1 MPDLSRTPAEHR
13 AIVAEIMAKAPA
25 NDSVVFGRRS
35 RIAASSK
42 HAALSEELEGLRQW
56 RAFRS
61 RDAGWLAPQAANDNS
76 PETPNLDA
84 QVVVRPS
91 PDFLAT
97 AAYGE
102 VERDDK
108 GRVIRRGRVLISN
121 GERYEPAIAYDERG
135 RLTTV
140 MARIPQG
147 AIVGYLPAKWD
158 PSDPDSKDRWFTPT
172 ERAERAS
179 GAKAKR
185 EETERRNEHFR
196 WYAGA
201 DKPGAAALPREPR
214 HLWQLFI
221 GGQNRSRP
229 RGHDHA
235 DDEPRVRDEQERHIE
250 MTMTSQ
256 EIDILDTALSARG
269 FADIGRLVGCTNSKA
284 AERAGRRALIAAAK
298 KFQEIRQTMP

>member
-1 MPDLSRTPAEHR
+1 MILAPKTPAEHR
-13 AIVAEIMAKAPA
+13 RVVAEIMAKAPA
-25 NDSVVFGRRS
+25 NDHVVFGRKPRS
-35 RIAASSK
+35 TNPK

-56 RAFRS
+56 SAFRQ

-76 PETPNLDA
+76 PEAPNLDA
-84 QVVVRPS
+84 QVVARPA
-91 PDFLAT
+91 PDFLA
-97 AAYGE
+97 AAADGE

-121 GERYEPAIAYDERG
+121 GEMYEPAVAYDDKG

-140 MARIPQG
+140 MARIPAG
-147 AIVGYLPAKWD
+147 AVVGYLAEDLDPA
-158 PSDPDSKDRWFTPT
+158 DPDNAGRWFTPT

-214 HLWQLFI
+214 HLWQLFV

-235 DDEPRVRDEQERHIE
+235 DDEPHVRTEQKRYVESVL
-250 MTMTSQ
+250 TPL
-256 EIDILDTALSARG
+256 EIDILDAALSARG
-269 FADIGRLVGCTNSKA
+269 FADIGRLVGCNNDKA
-284 AERAGRRALIAAAK
+284 AERAGKRALIAAAK
-298 KFQEIRQTMP
+298 KFQEIWQTMP